1 MLCLK
6 TASNPEWIEVA
17 VRHPIEILV
26 DHAHCEKKAA
36 AFAMSMINRYPEH
49 TRLVR
54 DMIDLA
60 REEMDHFELVVNELD
75 KRGAVL
81 TYDGGNAYANALQRH
96 IRTHE
101 PVRML
106 DALIV
111 GAFIEARS
119 CERFSL
125 LAEHAPTDEMREL
138 YRSLLASE
146 AGHYRAYTDIARE
159 YFPVADVKARLE
171 EFGAIEAEIVKGLAN
186 RPTMHG

>member
-1 MLCLK
+1 MLCL
-6 TASNPEWIEVA
+6 TCATNPEWIPVA
-17 VRHPIEILV
+17 SAHPDAILV

-36 AFAMSMINRYPEH
+36 AFAIALIQRYPER

-60 REEMDHFELVVNELD
+60 KEELDHFAIVVDILD
-75 KRGAVL
+75 QRGL
-81 TYDGGNAYANALQRH
+81 TLTRDAGNAYAQALHNHVRGN
-96 IRTHE
+96 E
-101 PVRML
+101 PYRLL
-106 DALIV
+106 DSLIV

-146 AGHYRAYTDIARE
+146 AGHYRAYTDIARA
-159 YFPVADVKARLE
+159 YFPVADVKQRIA
-171 EFGAIEAEIVKGLAN
+171 EFAAIEASIVATLPN
-186 RPTMHG
+186 NPTMHG